1 MRFLRYKP
9 RMSEKSSVFDM
20 IGPVMIGPS
29 SSHTAGVVRIAKAA
43 IKVLGGTPDNSEIT
57 FYNSFARTYEGH
69 GSDRA
74 ILAGLMDFETDDKR
88 IKESIEIAAQKGLK
102 YHFKSVGNAST
113 LHPNSIRLNLT
124 KGNKQIEVLGE
135 SKGGG
140 IINIAEV
147 NGFKADFSA
156 NLHTIIIFAG
166 DVKGSVAFIANVI
179 AHDDCN
185 IANMSVSRKGK
196 NDMACLVIEMDS
208 GIKPVTF
215 EYLKSL
221 SWVKEVIYI
230 PDINR

>member
-1 MRFLRYKP
+1 
-9 RMSEKSSVFDM
+9 M

-29 SSHTAGVVRIAKAA
+29 SSHTAGVVRIARAA
-43 IKVLGGTPDNSEIT
+43 VKILGGIPEHAEIT

-74 ILAGLMDFETDDKR
+74 ILAGLMDFDTDDKR
-88 IKESIEIAAQKGLK
+88 IKQSIEIADETGLK

-113 LHPNSIRLNLT
+113 LHPNSIRLKLK
-124 KGNKQIEVLGE
+124 KGSKEVEVLGE

-147 NGFKADFSA
+147 DGFKADFTAS
-156 NLHTIIIFAG
+156 LHTLIIFAG
-166 DVKGSVAFIANVI
+166 DVKGSIAFIADVL

-185 IANMSVSRKGK
+185 IATMSVSRKGK
-196 NDMACLVIEMDS
+196 NDLACQVIEIDS

-215 EYLKSL
+215 DYLKSL
-221 SWVKEVIYI
+221 SWIKEVIYI
-230 PDINR
+230 PQI

>member
-1 MRFLRYKP
+1 
-9 RMSEKSSVFDM
+9 M

-29 SSHTAGVVRIAKAA
+29 SSHTAGVVRIGLAA
-43 IKVLGGTPDNSEIT
+43 FKILGGQPDTAEII

-74 ILAGLMDFETDDKR
+74 ILAGLMNFQTDDKR
-88 IKESIEIAAQKGLK
+88 IKDAIDLAAKANLK
-102 YHFKSVGNAST
+102 FTFKSVGNAST
-113 LHPNSIRLNLT
+113 LHPNSVRLVLQ
-124 KGNKQIEVLGE
+124 KADRKIEVLGE

-156 NLHTIIIFAG
+156 NLHTAIIFAD
-166 DVKGSVAFIANVI
+166 DVKGSIAFIASVL

-185 IANMSVSRKGK
+185 IATMSVSRKGK
-196 NDMACLVIEMDS
+196 NDLACQVIEMDS

-215 EYLKSL
+215 EYLRSL
-221 SWVKEVIYI
+221 SWVNEVIYI
-230 PDINR
+230 PQI

>member
-1 MRFLRYKP
+1 MP
-9 RMSEKSSVFDM
+9 EKSSVFDM

-43 IKVLGGTPDNSEIT
+43 IKVLGGIPEKAEIT

-74 ILAGLMDFETDDKR
+74 ILAGLMDFATDDKR
-88 IKESIEIAAQKGLK
+88 IKDAIEIAGEKGLA

-113 LHPNSIRLNLT
+113 LHPNSIRLELT
-124 KGNKQIEVLGE
+124 KDNCTVEVLGE
-135 SKGGG
+135 SRGGG
-140 IINIAEV
+140 MINIAEV
-147 NGFKADFSA
+147 NGFKADFTA
-156 NLHTIIIFAG
+156 NLHTIIIFAA
-166 DVKGSVAFIANVI
+166 DVKGSIAFIADVI

-185 IANMSVSRKGK
+185 IATMSVSRKGK
-196 NDMACLVIEMDS
+196 NDLACQVIEMDS

-215 EYLKSL
+215 EYLQSL
-221 SWVKEVIYI
+221 SWIKEVIYI

>member
-1 MRFLRYKP
+1 
-9 RMSEKSSVFDM
+9 M

-29 SSHTAGVVRIAKAA
+29 SSHTAGVVRIALTA
-43 IKVLGGTPDNSEIT
+43 IKILGEVPENAEIT

-74 ILAGLMDFETDDKR
+74 ILAGLMGFQTDDKR
-88 IKESIEIAAQKGLK
+88 IKESIEIAKERGLSF
-102 YHFKSVGNAST
+102 HFKSIGNAST
-113 LHPNSIRLNLT
+113 MHPNSIRLLLK
-124 KGNKQIEVLGE
+124 KGNREVEVLGE

-156 NLHTIIIFAG
+156 NLHTMIIFAD
-166 DVKGSVAFIANVI
+166 DVKGSIAFIASVL

-185 IANMSVSRKGK
+185 IATMSVSRKGK
-196 NDMACLVIEMDS
+196 NDLACQVIEMDS

-221 SWVKEVIYI
+221 SWIKEIIYI
-230 PDINR
+230 PKI